1 MGAMRPAAAR
11 LDSATAGVTRLS
23 QKGSVATASAAVST
37 PSIAA
42 ACVAYRRVEA
52 GIEGGHAGV
61 ERVERAGIEGAQVE
75 AIVVEGAG
83 IERADPA
90 ASSCWSPGWAG
101 WVSDDVQ
108 IGNPSPPESE
118 PSVEAV
124 CARITSEICR

>member
-11 LDSATAGVTRLS
+11 LDSARADVTRLS
-23 QKGSVATASAAVST
+23 QKGSVATATAAVST

-61 ERVERAGIEGAQVE
+61 ERDERAGVEGAQVE

-83 IERADPA
+83 IEGADPRGVEVLV
-90 ASSCWSPGWAG
+90 SGLGGGVRRRPAG
-101 WVSDDVQ
+101 D
-108 IGNPSPPESE
+108 PSPPESE